1 MENDRDL
8 IQELL
13 DQKKALLDRE
23 QIFLDYK
30 RDCEE
35 IKNQLNKLKNK
46 VDHLLVTKN
55 NPEDQKTLLIIK
67 NEIIERQLNIENSQE
82 EIKKSQEEIEIIR
95 DNIRTIENINVK
107 SFKKILITDII
118 PYISFWIL
126 FYFFSHSNSK
136 RFEMTVFLFSSNTL
150 LIFISTLFYNYNLNF
165 SIFFNIININILV
178 LFLGFIYKIIFFSPL
193 EIDFIYYFSI
203 KDYLIIVFKS
213 ALILIYF
220 IFISTIVEKLFDL
233 IYNKF
238 FIEKQP
244 SLFFNAFIYFVFL
257 ALFYS
262 LNFLFKYCLF
272 NPLNINFSI
281 ANMVATFIL
290 IVCFYCIIRI
300 YRLKNLNSFYI
311 SLNYYNF
318 FVKNKVILLLL
329 ILMLFINS
337 AFFKIYNIIGSSEQ
351 DLIKTGFKYKI
362 YENNK
367 IFKIDSSENYDFY
380 ISKPSNESLI
390 FEKDQNIIKIKKD

>member
-23 QIFLDYK
+23 QIFIDYK

-46 VDHLLVTKN
+46 VDHLLVTKK

-67 NEIIERQLNIENSQE
+67 NEIIERQLNIENYQE
-82 EIKKSQEEIEIIR
+82 EIKKSQDEIEIIR

-107 SFKKILITDII
+107 SFKELLITDII
-118 PYISFWIL
+118 PYVLSWIFFYISL
-126 FYFFSHSNSK
+126 RSNSK
-136 RFEMTVFLFSSNTL
+136 RLEIILFLSFSNTL
-150 LIFISTLFYNYNLNF
+150 LILISTFFYNYNYNF

-178 LFLGFIYKIIFFSPL
+178 LFLGFIYKSIFFSPL
-193 EIDFIYYFSI
+193 GIDFIYYFSI
-203 KDYLIIVFKS
+203 KDYLIIVFES

-220 IFISTIVEKLFDL
+220 IFISTLVEKLFEL
-233 IYNKF
+233 ISNKLF
-238 FIEKQP
+238 VEKKESFSISILTYFI
-244 SLFFNAFIYFVFL
+244 FL

-262 LNFLFKYCLF
+262 LDFLFKYCLF
-272 NPLNINFSI
+272 NPLNITFPI
-281 ANMVATFIL
+281 ANMIAIFIL
-290 IVCFYCIIRI
+290 TICFCCIIRI
-300 YRLKNLNSFYI
+300 YRSKDLNSFYI
-311 SLNYYNF
+311 GCSYYNF
-318 FVKNKVILLLL
+318 LIKNKVILLLL

-337 AFFKIYNIIGSSEQ
+337 AFLKIYNIIGSSEQ